1 MVEDVQNKTTPVR
14 VVFNSSQNC
23 GGMSLNKSLEIGPE
37 VMQDL
42 PGILLRFRE
51 DQVAAMGDIKKM
63 FYGIRVT
70 KEDQFMQLWCWQFSD
85 EQEIRTFMMTRLVMG
100 NGPSTAI
107 SIISVKET
115 AHLLDFAVKYPYAKE
130 ALCRNSYVDN
140 VNVGAD
146 NLDDLDR
153 RIAEVEF
160 VAAKGGHIFKP
171 WVKSGDTDISELII
185 GHVPECLVTLTE
197 RNLGIYWNVTE
208 DLLKICPELAYGGN
222 RKSGKKISIL
232 HCLDDFDRFC
242 GLGLV
247 LKDCLSI
254 HAKCYDP
261 LGLALPVK
269 MQGNILFRKSLQ
281 QLKVVSPDK
290 KCPIQWDALIPKDL
304 LMEWFNYFKDLHE
317 LQFITFP
324 RASNPADA
332 DKSILPKLIT
342 FSDGNEDAFG
352 TVAYALFTL
361 VDGSRKAVLLGS
373 KAKLCP
379 LTYKAE
385 VVKSELS
392 GSTFA
397 SRLRQ
402 WLEKE
407 TGKQFGVHVP
417 ILDSQ
422 IVQAMIKKDSYIYNT
437 FAGLRVKEIQDKT
450 DIEAWLHVPSAE
462 NIADLLTK
470 GTSPENINTDS
481 IWQNGPSWL
490 LLDQTEWPITKS
502 LVKKED
508 IDKMNSFIKKSHFQQ
523 SLSSKTKQSV
533 ILETDNKS
541 VLCKL
546 AGRCGSLSK
555 FLRVVARLR
564 RCIKDRS
571 FKSIIL
577 PQNVGFVGE
586 SLSAAEISDAW
597 NYVIAV
603 EQKSLDVRKLAN
615 LMPVTVKKLLNDGSE
630 KTHIVIGNRMKKF
643 PIKYQGSDE
652 IPFLQVR
659 EIAQLVVRH
668 YHDKYH
674 CDIDTLVTHIRN
686 DVWIPGLRKLVVEV
700 DKSCVLCIEKR
711 RKFAGQVM
719 GQLPEARTEIQPP
732 FTNCLMDLFGPIVIK
747 DDCVKRGP
755 RVHKKVWGIVF
766 TCASTRALYLDVATD
781 YSSEAIMHAVRRL
794 KFHRGN
800 VKTMVSDP
808 GTQLVAADKELKNWR
823 KGWNEDE
830 LQSFGAK
837 EGLVWSFIMPAS
849 KWSSRSDGEVGKG
862 SD

>member
-1 MVEDVQNKTTPVR
+1 M
-14 VVFNSSQNC
+14 
-23 GGMSLNKSLEIGPE
+23 
-37 VMQDL
+37 
-42 PGILLRFRE
+42 
-51 DQVAAMGDIKKM
+51 
-63 FYGIRVT
+63 
-70 KEDQFMQLWCWQFSD
+70 
-85 EQEIRTFMMTRLVMG
+85 
-100 NGPSTAI
+100 
-107 SIISVKET
+107 
-115 AHLLDFAVKYPYAKE
+115 
-130 ALCRNSYVDN
+130 
-140 VNVGAD
+140 
-146 NLDDLDR
+146 
-153 RIAEVEF
+153 
-160 VAAKGGHIFKP
+160 
-171 WVKSGDTDISELII
+171 
-185 GHVPECLVTLTE
+185 
-197 RNLGIYWNVTE
+197 
-208 DLLKICPELAYGGN
+208 
-222 RKSGKKISIL
+222 
-232 HCLDDFDRFC
+232 
-242 GLGLV
+242 
-247 LKDCLSI
+247 
-254 HAKCYDP
+254 
-261 LGLALPVK
+261 
-269 MQGNILFRKSLQ
+269 
-281 QLKVVSPDK
+281 
-290 KCPIQWDALIPKDL
+290 
-304 LMEWFNYFKDLHE
+304 
-317 LQFITFP
+317 
-324 RASNPADA
+324 
-332 DKSILPKLIT
+332 
-342 FSDGNEDAFG
+342 
-352 TVAYALFTL
+352 AYALFTL

-571 FKSIIL
+571 FKLIMC

-586 SLSAAEISDAW
+586 SVSAAEISDAW

-615 LMPVTVKKLLNDGSE
+615 LMPVTVKKLLNDGSG

-643 PIKYQGSDE
+643 PIKYRGSDE
-652 IPFLQVR
+652 IPFLQVG

-668 YHDKYH
+668 YHDKCH

-849 KWSSRSDGEVGKG
+849 QHQNGAAEAMVKLAKGVIKSLQKVLGETKLTLNQLFALFAETASIVNSRPIGQKPNSATDPEFLSPNSLLLGRCSDRIDSGPFQAGDMFSDKDGADMEKFLLVQKISDQFWEEWMRSYFPTLLRREKWHYLKRNLSVGDVCLLRDSNALRGDYRMCQVIRVFPDDDGMVRNVEVKVSAKEDGSKKFKSQPLSVVKRHVSNLIVIVPSDDVDVPKKN
-862 SD
+862 S